1 MGWTVGT
8 QKTEW
13 NMMDRS
19 LTKNTKNETKRNVD
33 GTIGKITKE
42 NGTIL
47 LEALVL
53 EQNRTISKKSERAQA
68 YLKHQSNGI
77 VRNGRFI
84 ESFNV
89 FRLLKGFTTI

>member
-1 MGWTVGT
+1 
-8 QKTEW
+8 
-13 NMMDRS
+13 MMDRS
-19 LTKNTKNETKRNVD
+19 LTKNNKNETKRNVD
-33 GTIGKITKE
+33 GTIGKKTKE

-53 EQNRTISKKSERAQA
+53 EQNRTISKKSERARP
-68 YLKHQSNGI
+68 YLKHLSNGI
-77 VRNGRFI
+77 ARNGRFI